1 MAPERPCAPPHAHNA
16 ELAIRA
22 FEAEIAFN
30 AALSAFQSANLPLQ
44 EGANAALFLQA
55 ANLAGFAWT
64 VRAAHGESLELALLH
79 CGGAE
84 IAITSPAAA
93 LLPTLLGLLGVLPA
107 IPAIPAAQPVEPEAP
122 TTDGAWLATP
132 PDERL
137 SAAAES
143 LAAATG
149 GAVAA
154 AGPALESA
162 QAPNAPLSEEQKA
175 TAVAMVGAIGAAQRK
190 AFSIAFRNAFAVPR
204 DVISLAPLITQIQH
218 LEFIDRFTAEAAGK
232 VAA

>member
-1 MAPERPCAPPHAHNA
+1 MAAERLFAPPHAHNA

-30 AALSAFQSANLPLQ
+30 QSLSDFQGANLPLLD
-44 EGANAALFLQA
+44 GTDATPFLRA
-55 ANLAGFAWT
+55 ANLAGFSWT
-64 VRAAHGESLELALLH
+64 IRAAHGESLELALLH

-107 IPAIPAAQPVEPEAP
+107 IPAAQPVEPEAP

-132 PDERL
+132 PDNGLL
-137 SAAAES
+137 SAAAQS
-143 LAAATG
+143 LAAATD

-154 AGPALESA
+154 AGPASESA
-162 QAPNAPLSEEQKA
+162 PAPNDPLSAEQQV
-175 TAVAMVGAIGAAQRK
+175 TAVAMVNAMPVAQRK
-190 AFSIAFRNAFAVPR
+190 AFSIAFRHAFSVPR
-204 DVISLAPLITQIQH
+204 EQTTLAPLITEQRH
-218 LEFIDRFTAEAAGK
+218 LEFIDRVTTEAAGG